1 MRLLIGVCK
10 TAGGASVI
18 NMCSVV
24 TRKVRRKEFEIKGEK
39 TEGKKRRKKMYQESR
54 NRTLNQTDDRRQRT
68 LLGQETLH
76 TFSLIKI
83 CRKRAFGERLHIP
96 QPNH

>member
-1 MRLLIGVCK
+1 
-10 TAGGASVI
+10 
-18 NMCSVV
+18 
-24 TRKVRRKEFEIKGEK
+24 
-39 TEGKKRRKKMYQESR
+39 MYQESR

>member
-39 TEGKKRRKKMYQESR
+39 TEGKKRRKKNVLGEQESTPES
-54 NRTLNQTDDRRQRT
+54 NR
-68 LLGQETLH
+68 
-76 TFSLIKI
+76 
-83 CRKRAFGERLHIP
+83 
-96 QPNH
+96 